1 AALVLAMFAAAQS
14 AMTRANADLR
24 ESNRLLQEQ
33 MAEREKAEDAL
44 RQSQKMEALG
54 QLTGGIAHDFNN
66 LLMVVSSGV
75 DLMERSDDP
84 ARRKTLT
91 DAIRQAVERGTS
103 LTRQLLG
110 FARRAALKPE
120 VVDLGDQIAGL
131 RLLLDRSLREDITV
145 DFEVEDRLWPV
156 EVDPGEFELALLNL
170 AVNARDAM
178 PNGGKI
184 TICVDNDHEPPAGL
198 SGPMVKLTVA
208 DTGKGM
214 APGIAERV
222 FEPFFTTKEVGKG
235 TGLGLSQVYGFARAS
250 GGDVRIRTRE
260 GQGTAIE
267 IYLPRSNKPLPEKAP
282 SDVAS
287 PDARP
292 KDGGRILLVEDDDAV
307 ASMVTDMLD
316 GLGYRITR
324 AANAEAGLA
333 TLKHQGPFD
342 LVFSD
347 TVMPGDMDGIAMARE
362 IRRKDPNQA
371 LLLTTGYSEAA
382 TAALNE
388 GFSML
393 AKPYRLE
400 ALGDAVRAAQ
410 TSSVSQPKA

>member
-1 AALVLAMFAAAQS
+1 DVLF
-14 AMTRANADLR
+14 
-24 ESNRLLQEQ
+24 EQ
-33 MAEREKAEDAL
+33 VR
-44 RQSQKMEALG
+44 
-54 QLTGGIAHDFNN
+54 
-66 LLMVVSSGV
+66 
-75 DLMERSDDP
+75 
-84 ARRKTLT
+84 
-91 DAIRQAVERGTS
+91 
-103 LTRQLLG
+103 
-110 FARRAALKPE
+110 
-120 VVDLGDQIAGL
+120 LGDVITEFVNMLEETFQKTITFQITLENQEAVIDA
-131 RLLLDRSLREDITV
+131 DRTQLHQT
-145 DFEVEDRLWPV
+145 
-156 EVDPGEFELALLNL
+156 LLNL
-170 AVNARDAM
+170 CVNARDAM